1 MISKYLI
8 KHIRKNKKVVSVET
22 FSKIQTLFSV
32 ELCLCVVAVFA
43 SAFFL
48 AHEES
53 SVTFIL
59 GICMLFYCF
68 VTLFSV
74 YQISKNDLW
83 EFKTE
88 AINKYLS
95 YNKSLKKE
103 DGYSISFKQPTSNHK
118 GFAYS
123 ISKNGITLSEKPL
136 DTIGL
141 LKEDGN
147 GHYTAI
153 GKWLRFV
160 KEQNELPYIEIEE
173 IGLFYQTTSPY
184 VEKSQPTEKPSVI
197 LVLPYEFIDKYIEFV
212 EREGLTEE

>member
-1 MISKYLI
+1 MFTKYLI
-8 KHIRKNKKVVSVET
+8 KYIRKNKRVVSVAT
-22 FSKIQTLFSV
+22 FDKIQTLFSV
-32 ELCLCVVAVFA
+32 ELCLIVVAAFA
-43 SAFFL
+43 SAFFM
-48 AHEES
+48 AHDEAL
-53 SVTFIL
+53 VTFIL
-59 GICMLFYCF
+59 GICMLCYCF

-95 YNKSLKKE
+95 YSKKLKKE
-103 DGYSISFKQPTSNHK
+103 DGYSINFKQPTSNHK

-153 GKWLRFV
+153 DKWLRFV
-160 KEQNELPYIEIEE
+160 EEQNELPYIAIEE
-173 IGLFYQTTSPY
+173 IRLFYQTTSPY
-184 VEKSQPTEKPSVI
+184 VEKSQPTEKTSVL
-197 LVLPYEFIDKYIEFV
+197 LVLPDEFIEQYIEFV
-212 EREGLTEE
+212 EREGLTKE

>member
-1 MISKYLI
+1 MFTKYLI
-8 KHIRKNKKVVSVET
+8 KYIRKNKRVVSVAT
-22 FSKIQTLFSV
+22 FDKIQTLFSV
-32 ELCLCVVAVFA
+32 ELCLIVVAAFA
-43 SAFFL
+43 SAFFM
-48 AHEES
+48 AHDEAL
-53 SVTFIL
+53 VTFIL
-59 GICMLFYCF
+59 GICMLCYCF

-95 YNKSLKKE
+95 YSKKLKKE
-103 DGYSISFKQPTSNHK
+103 DGYSINFKQPTSNHK

-153 GKWLRFV
+153 DKWLRFV
-160 KEQNELPYIEIEE
+160 EEQNELPYIAIEE
-173 IGLFYQTTSPY
+173 IRLFYQTTSPY
-184 VEKSQPTEKPSVI
+184 VEKSQPTEKPSVL
-197 LVLPYEFIDKYIEFV
+197 LVLPDEFIEQYIEFV
-212 EREGLTEE
+212 EREGLTKE

>member
-1 MISKYLI
+1 MITKYII
-8 KHIRKNKKVVSVET
+8 KNIRKNKKVVSEAT
-22 FSKIQTLFSV
+22 YSKIQTLFGV
-32 ELCLCVVAVFA
+32 ELCLCVVAAFA
-43 SAFFL
+43 SAIFL
-48 AHEES
+48 THDEAP
-53 SVTFIL
+53 VTFIL
-59 GICMLFYCF
+59 GICMLCYMF

-74 YQISKNDLW
+74 YQFSRDDLW

-95 YNKSLKKE
+95 YSKKLKKE
-103 DGYSISFKQPTSNHK
+103 DGYSINFKQPISNHK

-153 GKWLRFV
+153 DKWLRFV
-160 KEQNELPYIEIEE
+160 KEQNELPYIAIEE

-184 VEKSQPTEKPSVI
+184 VEKPQPTQKPSVI
-197 LVLPYEFIDKYIEFV
+197 LVLPDEFIDKYIEFV
-212 EREGLTEE
+212 ERNGLAEK

>member
-1 MISKYLI
+1 MITKYLI
-8 KHIRKNKKVVSVET
+8 KHIRKNKKVVSVAT
-22 FSKIQTLFSV
+22 FDKIQTLFSV
-32 ELCLCVVAVFA
+32 ELCLIVVAAFA
-43 SAFFL
+43 SAFFM
-48 AHEES
+48 AHDEAP
-53 SVTFIL
+53 VTFL
-59 GICMLFYCF
+59 FGICMLCYCF

-74 YQISKNDLW
+74 YQFSRDDLW

-95 YNKSLKKE
+95 YSKKLKKE
-103 DGYSISFKQPTSNHK
+103 DDYSINFKQPTSNHK

-153 GKWLRFV
+153 DKWLRFV
-160 KEQNELPYIEIEE
+160 KEQNELPYIAIEE

-184 VEKSQPTEKPSVI
+184 VEKSQPTQKPSVI
-197 LVLPYEFIDKYIEFV
+197 LVLSDEFIDKYIEFV

>member
-1 MISKYLI
+1 M
-8 KHIRKNKKVVSVET
+8 
-22 FSKIQTLFSV
+22 
-32 ELCLCVVAVFA
+32 CVVAAFA
-43 SAFFL
+43 SAIFL
-48 AHEES
+48 AHDES
-53 SVTFIL
+53 PVTFIL
-59 GICMLFYCF
+59 GICMLCYCF

-74 YQISKNDLW
+74 YQFSRDDLW

-95 YNKSLKKE
+95 YSKKLKKE
-103 DGYSISFKQPTSNHK
+103 DGYSINFKQPTSNHK

-153 GKWLRFV
+153 DKWLRFV
-160 KEQNELPYIEIEE
+160 EKQNELPYIAIEE

-184 VEKSQPTEKPSVI
+184 VEIPYTFKEPSVM
-197 LVLPYEFIDKYIEFV
+197 LVVPDEFFAQYEKFSKTIDSQKKEFV
-212 EREGLTEE
+212 KSEDSIVRGLSY

>member
-1 MISKYLI
+1 MITKYII
-8 KHIRKNKKVVSVET
+8 KNIRKKNKVASEAT

-32 ELCLCVVAVFA
+32 ELCLCVVATFA
-43 SAFFL
+43 SVIFL
-48 AHEES
+48 AHDES
-53 SVTFIL
+53 PVTFIL
-59 GICMLFYCF
+59 GICMLCYVIVSF
-68 VTLFSV
+68 FSV
-74 YQISKNDLW
+74 YQFSRDDLW

-95 YNKSLKKE
+95 YSKKLKKE
-103 DGYSISFKQPTSNHK
+103 DGYSINFKQPTSNYK

-123 ISKNGITLSEKPL
+123 ISKNGIILSEKPL

-153 GKWLRFV
+153 DKWLRFV
-160 KEQNELPYIEIEE
+160 EEQNELPYIEIEE

-197 LVLPYEFIDKYIEFV
+197 LVLPDEFIDKYIEFV
-212 EREGLTEE
+212 EREGLTEK

>member
-32 ELCLCVVAVFA
+32 ELCLCVVAAFA

-197 LVLPYEFIDKYIEFV
+197 LVLPDEFIDKYIEFV

>member
-1 MISKYLI
+1 MITKYII
-8 KHIRKNKKVVSVET
+8 KNIKKKNKVISVAT

-32 ELCLCVVAVFA
+32 ELFLCVAAAFT
-43 SAFFL
+43 SAIFL
-48 AHEES
+48 AHDEAP
-53 SVTFIL
+53 VTFIL
-59 GICMLFYCF
+59 GICMLCYVF

-74 YQISKNDLW
+74 YQFSRDDLW

-95 YNKSLKKE
+95 YSKELKKE
-103 DGYSISFKQPTSNHK
+103 DGYSINFKQPTSNHK

-153 GKWLRFV
+153 DKWLRFV
-160 KEQNELPYIEIEE
+160 KEQNELPYIAIEE

-184 VEKSQPTEKPSVI
+184 VEKSQPTQKPSVI
-197 LVLPYEFIDKYIEFV
+197 LVLPDEFIDKYIEFV